1 MMQMKTRSTLIT
13 LILLAIFTHAAF
25 AQSEVRELP
34 AFTEINLRV
43 AAKVHLVQGNQQKV
57 EIEARSSALEQLV
70 TEVSGRALVIRFPA
84 RNLLN
89 RSFDPGKITIYI
101 TVPEISALNISGSG
115 DIHAEG
121 SWNSRI
127 IDLNVSGSGSMYIDE
142 LNVERVKAVI
152 SGSGDIVIKGGDKAE
167 EFSGTVSG
175 SGNIKA
181 ANYEANHVTVRI
193 LGSGNCNIHTNG
205 TLNARI
211 AGSGSVFYSGNP
223 SLDTSI
229 AGSGKVVGKN

>member
-1 MMQMKTRSTLIT
+1 MKTRSTIIT
-13 LILLAIFTHAAF
+13 LILLAKLALPVF
-25 AQSEVRELP
+25 AQNEIRELP

-43 AAKVHLVQGNQQKV
+43 AAKVHLVQGDQQKV

-84 RNLLN
+84 RNLIN
-89 RSFDPGKITIYI
+89 RSFDPGKINIFI

-115 DIHAEG
+115 DIYAEG
-121 SWNSRI
+121 NWNTRI
-127 IDLNVSGSGSMYIDE
+127 IDLNVSGSGSIYIDE
-142 LNVERVKAVI
+142 LNAERVKAVV
-152 SGSGDIVIKGGDKAE
+152 SGSGDIVIKDGAKSD
-167 EFSGTVSG
+167 EFSGTISG

-223 SLDTSI
+223 NLDTSI

>member
-1 MMQMKTRSTLIT
+1 MKSRSTLIT
-13 LILLAIFTHAAF
+13 LVLSAIFTLTAF
-25 AQSEVRELP
+25 AQREVRELP

-43 AAKVHLVQGNQQKV
+43 AAMVYLVQGNQQKV

-84 RNLLN
+84 RNLIN
-89 RSFDPGKITIYI
+89 RSFDPGKINIYI

-115 DIHAEG
+115 DINAEG
-121 SWNSRI
+121 KWNTRI
-127 IDLNVSGSGSMYIDE
+127 IDLNVSGSGSIYIDE
-142 LNVERVKAVI
+142 LNAERVKAVI

-175 SGNIKA
+175 SGNLKA

-229 AGSGKVVGKN
+229 AGSGKVIGKN